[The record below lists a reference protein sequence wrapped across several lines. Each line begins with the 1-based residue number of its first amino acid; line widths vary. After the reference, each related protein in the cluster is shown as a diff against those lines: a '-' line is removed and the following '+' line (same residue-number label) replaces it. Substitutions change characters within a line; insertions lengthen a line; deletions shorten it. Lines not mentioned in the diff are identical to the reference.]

1 MRLNDEAFKEA
12 TQELEEITI
21 DFVENY
27 GMGMDEFNGMMLAQ
41 IVRFYIHNNEFD
53 QIRTILKD
61 VLASIDEIEAGDRI
75 TMLDQFN
82 DEDEQ

>member
-1 MRLNDEAFKEA
+1 MRLDDEAFNEA

-21 DFVENY
+21 DFCENY
-27 GMGMDEFNGMMLAQ
+27 SMAVDEFNGMMLAQ
-41 IVRFYIHNNEFD
+41 IVRYYLHNDEFD
-53 QIRTILKD
+53 QIRRILKD
-61 VLASIDEIEAGDRI
+61 VLTSIDEIEQGDRI

>member
-1 MRLNDEAFKEA
+1 
-12 TQELEEITI
+12 
-21 DFVENY
+21 
-27 GMGMDEFNGMMLAQ
+27 MLSQ
-41 IVRFYIHNNEFD
+41 IVRFYLHNDEFD

-61 VLASIDEIEAGDRI
+61 VLDSIDEIEAGDRI